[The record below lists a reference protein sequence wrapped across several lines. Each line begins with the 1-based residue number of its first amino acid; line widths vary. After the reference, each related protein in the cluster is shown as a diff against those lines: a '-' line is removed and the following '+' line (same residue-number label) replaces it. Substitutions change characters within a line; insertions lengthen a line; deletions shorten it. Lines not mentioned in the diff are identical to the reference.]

1 MEARVRITFF
11 LPISTTNDRAAFLR
25 VLDAL
30 RTRHPPGAPSPSEN
44 SLITGLTYSA
54 DDPPAFHGN
63 WWSESRSEWV
73 PDRLVL
79 LLVDR
84 RGSLR
89 RPRAFLTFAESL
101 KAQIAQVYADEG
113 SPQEEI
119 WCILEQ
125 IHRVP

>member
-11 LPISTTNDRAAFLR
+11 LPVSTTNDRAAFLR
-25 VLDAL
+25 VLHEL
-30 RTRHPPGAPSPSEN
+30 RTRHPLGAASPPEN
-44 SLITGLTYSA
+44 SPITGFTYSA

-63 WWSESRSEWV
+63 WWSESRTEWV

-79 LLVDR
+79 LFVDR

-89 RPRAFLTFAESL
+89 RPRALLTFAEPL